1 MIKGNIWSVQTR
13 IYKMHIVHLCVLGI
27 VAGRQH
33 GSPDPNRDTGR
44 EDIPPHGEPGLRL
57 LTLLSS
63 AASSSSTL
71 SSSSL
76 WSLGSIDS
84 TVRMML
90 VLRPPKIDDISP
102 SKFLIQHTEWF
113 DAPLLAQ
120 ACKCFDTEN
129 AFPHVQLLLLPS
141 RKCFSCLEL
150 FHKTFAQSNVWNIAQ
165 PFFLRRG
172 HKMLDALGWER
183 RKLSRDLEIGQAQS
197 Q

>member
-13 IYKMHIVHLCVLGI
+13 IYKMYIEHLCVLGI

-63 AASSSSTL
+63 AASSSSTIIIIIIMIIRL
-71 SSSSL
+71 Y
-76 WSLGSIDS
+76 S
-84 TVRMML
+84 TVRMVL

-172 HKMLDALGWER
+172 HKMLDALGW
-183 RKLSRDLEIGQAQS
+183 
-197 Q
+197 

>member
-63 AASSSSTL
+63 AASSSSTIIIIIIMIIRL
-71 SSSSL
+71 Y
-76 WSLGSIDS
+76 S
-84 TVRMML
+84 TVRMVL
-90 VLRPPKIDDISP
+90 VLRPPKIDDITL

-120 ACKCFDTEN
+120 AFLERMQM
-129 AFPHVQLLLLPS
+129 FWHGE
-141 RKCFSCLEL
+141 CFSSRP
-150 FHKTFAQSNVWNIAQ
+150 TVIASI
-165 PFFLRRG
+165 P
-172 HKMLDALGWER
+172 
-183 RKLSRDLEIGQAQS
+183 
-197 Q
+197 

>member
-76 WSLGSIDS
+76 WCRDGVGLASSKDRWHHPQQVLNP
-84 TVRMML
+84 THRMVRCPTAGTSFFGAHANVLTRRML
-90 VLRPPKIDDISP
+90 
-102 SKFLIQHTEWF
+102 FLTSNCYCFHPVNVSRAWNCFTKHLHNLMSEILHNLSFWGEAT
-113 DAPLLAQ
+113 
-120 ACKCFDTEN
+120 KC
-129 AFPHVQLLLLPS
+129 
-141 RKCFSCLEL
+141 
-150 FHKTFAQSNVWNIAQ
+150 W
-165 PFFLRRG
+165 
-172 HKMLDALGWER
+172 ML
-183 RKLSRDLEIGQAQS
+183 
-197 Q
+197 

>member
-1 MIKGNIWSVQTR
+1 
-13 IYKMHIVHLCVLGI
+13 MHIEHLCVLGI

-63 AASSSSTL
+63 AASSSSTIIIIIIMIIRL
-71 SSSSL
+71 Y
-76 WSLGSIDS
+76 S
-84 TVRMML
+84 TVRMVL
-90 VLRPPKIDDISP
+90 VLRPPKIDDITP

-150 FHKTFAQSNVWNIAQ
+150 FHKTFAQSNV
-165 PFFLRRG
+165 
-172 HKMLDALGWER
+172 
-183 RKLSRDLEIGQAQS
+183 
-197 Q
+197 

>member
-1 MIKGNIWSVQTR
+1 MIKGHIWSVQTR
-13 IYKMHIVHLCVLGI
+13 IYKMHIEHLCVLGI

-63 AASSSSTL
+63 AASSSSTIIIIIIMIIRL
-71 SSSSL
+71 Y
-76 WSLGSIDS
+76 S
-84 TVRMML
+84 TVRMVL
-90 VLRPPKIDDISP
+90 VLRPPKIDDITL

-183 RKLSRDLEIGQAQS
+183 RKLSRDLEIGQTQS

>member
-13 IYKMHIVHLCVLGI
+13 IYKMHIEHLCVLGI

-63 AASSSSTL
+63 AASSSSTIIIIIIMIIRL
-71 SSSSL
+71 Y
-76 WSLGSIDS
+76 S
-84 TVRMML
+84 TVRMVL
-90 VLRPPKIDDISP
+90 VLRPPKIDGITP
-102 SKFLIQHTEWF
+102 SKFLIQHTERF

-172 HKMLDALGWER
+172 HKMLDALGWW
-183 RKLSRDLEIGQAQS
+183 KLSRDLEIGQTQS

>member
-1 MIKGNIWSVQTR
+1 MRVRYCRWAPARVSRSQSRYRQRGHSTTWGAWPSATYTPLFTGIILFNIITIIIMII
-13 IYKMHIVHLCVLGI
+13 
-27 VAGRQH
+27 
-33 GSPDPNRDTGR
+33 
-44 EDIPPHGEPGLRL
+44 RL
-57 LTLLSS
+57 Y
-63 AASSSSTL
+63 
-71 SSSSL
+71 
-76 WSLGSIDS
+76 S
-84 TVRMML
+84 TVRMVL
-90 VLRPPKIDDISP
+90 VLRPPKIDDINP

-183 RKLSRDLEIGQAQS
+183 RKLSRDLEIGQTQS